1 MAQYSH
7 IAKLGKRQSFSPSCT
22 KLIHPFRTFVHVL
35 WACGISIF
43 HDSDL
48 KDLPRHAMWDLSL
61 CAPSPGSADTAGL
74 LGTLG
79 VALEKLKP
87 GRLEGK

>member
-1 MAQYSH
+1 M
-7 IAKLGKRQSFSPSCT
+7 G
-22 KLIHPFRTFVHVL
+22 L
-35 WACGISIF
+35 WACGLSIF

-61 CAPSPGSADTAGL
+61 CIVTRRRGARLIL
-74 LGTLG
+74 LVYFVPYKLR

-87 GRLEGK
+87 GRLEGNIGSNPKSVMAWSTNIFSDLATLV